1 MPKAKKSSGFSA
13 PAFPARLLPPLFLL
27 VPVLFFTGTRDPF
40 FIKETL
46 AQSLLVLLTLFWI
59 VRAAS
64 NSEFKFRNY
73 PLLIPLA
80 CYLGAQ
86 LLSTKNAVHPAMV
99 LQNAA
104 WQALLIGLYVSIIDF
119 ADESVRKNIRTALLW
134 ASVAAG
140 LYGALQR
147 FGLDFIQWGVTWS
160 GRPASTFGNP
170 NFAAGWWI
178 LIIPIFAAESV
189 KGERRWGAVLAV
201 ALAVLNLYWGR
212 TLGAWAAI
220 LAASG
225 IAGGVWLGER
235 KGLLKKSVAL
245 PLLIALGAGA
255 FGAAFL
261 VSARRMP
268 DHQSIQE
275 RVLKW
280 RTAAKMISDQ
290 PLLGVGAGNVKVHFA
305 LYQADVSR
313 AMGRSLIGTSESNVH
328 NEFLQVAAET
338 GFAGLAAFLS
348 IFALWLYRRMKEDPF
363 DLEDAGQLAA
373 VLAFLF
379 YSLTNFPFRITPNAC
394 LLIYLLAASEMIK
407 THSSDEP
414 SSKQPDV
421 PLSPLRYAAIALI
434 GAAIFWKWILPP
446 FRAERIWNRAEA
458 LKARNDFAGAADRYE
473 RVIALDFYRSERAAY
488 ELGECRRALRDI
500 PGALEAYQISVK
512 LRNYGEVYNN
522 IGNCYYLLGRF
533 SDAKS
538 NWQKAADLKLPDPQ
552 AQSQTIENIRAIE
565 RLHPEKI

>member
-13 PAFPARLLPPLFLL
+13 PSFPARLLPPLFLL

-46 AQSLLVLLTLFWI
+46 AQSVLVFLTLFWAA
-59 VRAAS
+59 RAVSGAAF
-64 NSEFKFRNY
+64 NFRNY
-73 PLLIPLA
+73 PLLIPLL

-86 LLSTKNAVHPAMV
+86 LLSMKNAVHPAMA

-104 WQALLIGLYVSIIDF
+104 WQALLIGLYVSAIDF

-134 ASVAAG
+134 TSVAAG
-140 LYGALQR
+140 VYGALQR

-160 GRPASTFGNP
+160 DRPASTFGNP

-178 LIIPIFAAESV
+178 LILPIFAADV
-189 KGERRWGAVLAV
+189 IKGERRWGAVFVV
-201 ALAVLNLYWGR
+201 ALGILNLYWGR
-212 TLGAWAAI
+212 TLGAWAA
-220 LAASG
+220 LAVAAA
-225 IAGGVWLGER
+225 IAAGVWLGEKKLNIR
-235 KGLLKKSVAL
+235 KIVSL
-245 PLLIALGAGA
+245 PLLIVLGAGA

-261 VSARRMP
+261 ASAQRMP
-268 DHQSIQE
+268 GHQSIQE
-275 RVLKW
+275 RILKW
-280 RTAAKMISDQ
+280 RTAAKMISDH
-290 PLLGVGAGNVKVHFA
+290 PMLGLGAGNVKVHFA

-313 AMGRSLIGTSESNVH
+313 AMNRSLIGTSESNVH

-338 GFAGLAAFLS
+338 GLIGLAAFLS
-348 IFALWLYRRMKEDPF
+348 IFALWIYRRMKDDRFES
-363 DLEDAGQLAA
+363 EDAGRLAA

-394 LLIYLLAASEMIK
+394 LLIYLLAGSEKRNEYSFGGTASERP
-407 THSSDEP
+407 DEP
-414 SSKQPDV
+414 RT
-421 PLSPLRYAAIALI
+421 PLRYAAIALI
-434 GAAIFWKWILPP
+434 GAAIFWTWILPP
-446 FRAERIWNRAEA
+446 FRAEQIWDRAEE
-458 LKARNDFAGAADRYE
+458 LKARNDFAGAAAQYE

-488 ELGECRRALRDI
+488 ELGECRRALRDL
-500 PGALEAYQISVK
+500 PGALEAYQIAVK

-533 SDAKS
+533 SDAKT
-538 NWQKAADLKLPDPQ
+538 NWQKAVDLKLPDPQ
-552 AQSQTIENIRAIE
+552 AQSQTIENIRTIE